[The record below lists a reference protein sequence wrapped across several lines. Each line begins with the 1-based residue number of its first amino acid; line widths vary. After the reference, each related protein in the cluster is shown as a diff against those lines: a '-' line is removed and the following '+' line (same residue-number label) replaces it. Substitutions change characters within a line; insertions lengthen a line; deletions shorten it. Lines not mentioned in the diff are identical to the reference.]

1 VRAIR
6 RLSIILCLAG
16 LLAACGFQLRGSYAL
31 PFKTMSI
38 ALPPNTPLYAQLKRN
53 IEASSP
59 TRIVDDAK
67 DAEATLSV
75 LADHQEKSILSLNS
89 AGRAREYEL
98 VRTFR
103 FKVSGQNGAE
113 YIPPS
118 QIVIRRDMT
127 YSDELVLSKD
137 AEEALLWRDMQND
150 LLQQLL
156 RRLSAAKLQA
166 PDDDAVAP

>member
-1 VRAIR
+1 MRNTQLLV
-6 RLSIILCLAG
+6 IIFLAG
-16 LLAACGFQLRGSYAL
+16 LLAACGFQLRGNYAL

-38 ALPPNTPLYAQLKRN
+38 SLSPSTPLYALLKRN
-53 IEASSP
+53 VEAASP
-59 TRIVDDAK
+59 TRIVDDVK
-67 DAEATLSV
+67 DAEGTLIV
-75 LADHQEKSILSLNS
+75 LSDQSEKSILSLNS

-137 AEEALLWRDMQND
+137 AEEVLIWRDIQND
-150 LLQQLL
+150 LVQQLL

-166 PDDDAVAP
+166 PNDDAAAS

>member
-1 VRAIR
+1 MRAIR
-6 RLSIILCLAG
+6 LFIILCLAG

-38 ALPPNTPLYAQLKRN
+38 ALPPNTPLYALLKRN
-53 IEASSP
+53 IESSSP
-59 TRIVDDAK
+59 TRIVEDAK

-75 LADHQEKSILSLNS
+75 LFDRNEKSILSLNS

-98 VRTFR
+98 IRTFR

-137 AEEALLWRDMQND
+137 AEEALIWRDIQND
-150 LLQQLL
+150 LVQQLL
-156 RRLSAAKLQA
+156 RRLSAAKLQT
-166 PDDDAVAP
+166 PNDDAAAS